1 MQGQLHIIGK
11 LMSSDSAII
20 NISSFPISP
29 KQIYSGYSSAIVYIK
44 DILQKEIGRFN
55 LFDVCNHS
63 PC

>member
-1 MQGQLHIIGK
+1 
-11 LMSSDSAII
+11 MSSDSAII
-20 NISSFPISP
+20 IISSFPISP
-29 KQIYSGYSSAIVYIK
+29 KQIYSGYSSVIVYIK